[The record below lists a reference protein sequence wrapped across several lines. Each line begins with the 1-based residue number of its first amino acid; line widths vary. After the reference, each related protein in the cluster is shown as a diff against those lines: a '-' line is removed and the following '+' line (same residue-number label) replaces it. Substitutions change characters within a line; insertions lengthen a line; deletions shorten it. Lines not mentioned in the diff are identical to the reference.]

1 MKTSLARVLVA
12 AIAGALMIEYRE
24 EMVTWLTIC
33 IGAMFFLSGIISVVY
48 YFVVKSRVEKQ
59 LLLQSAAG
67 NTDADSAAPL
77 HKPTIPIA
85 GIGCT
90 ILGAILALMPTT
102 FITYTV
108 YIFAAMIILG
118 AIGEYVSLIVGMRNI
133 RDFENKSGIAVSI
146 KCGVIFWIMP
156 TLLLI
161 FGIVAIVYPKSIAEA
176 PFLFFGIALLVYAIA
191 SLLDT
196 IKLYMVRHH
205 LKKMAQPQAE
215 VEAEVEAETTEEVKD
230 AN

>member
-12 AIAGALMIEYRE
+12 AIAGALMIQYRE

-33 IGAMFFLSGIISVVY
+33 IGAMFFLSGIISLVY
-48 YFVVKSRVEKQ
+48 YFVVRSRVEKQ
-59 LLLQSAAG
+59 MLLQSAA
-67 NTDADSAAPL
+67 NADGESGESTETTPL

-85 GIGCT
+85 GVGCT

-118 AIGEYVSLIVGMRNI
+118 AIGEYAALIVGMRNI
-133 RDFENKSGIAVSI
+133 KEYETLNATTAGT
-146 KCGVIFWIMP
+146 KCGVTYWIMP

-161 FGIVAIVYPKSIAEA
+161 FGIVAIIYPKSIADA
-176 PFLFFGIALLVYAIA
+176 PFLFFGIALLVYAFAALVNIF
-191 SLLDT
+191 
-196 IKLYMVRHH
+196 KLYAVRRH
-205 LKKMAQPQAE
+205 LRKMALPQA
-215 VEAEVEAETTEEVKD
+215 VAEEEGEQ
-230 AN
+230 

>member
-12 AIAGALMIEYRE
+12 AIAGILMIQYRE
-24 EMVTWLTIC
+24 DMVTWLTIC
-33 IGAMFFLSGIISVVY
+33 IGAMFFLSGVISVVY
-48 YFVVKSRVEKQ
+48 YFVVKSRIEKQ

-67 NTDADSAAPL
+67 NDEETNTAPL

-85 GIGCT
+85 GIGCA

-108 YIFAAMIILG
+108 YIFAAMVILG

-133 RDFENKSGIAVSI
+133 RDYENSTGATVSV
-146 KCGVIFWIMP
+146 KCGVIFWIIP

-161 FGIVAIVYPKSIAEA
+161 FGIVAIVYPASIASA
-176 PFLFFGIALLVYAIA
+176 PFLFFGMALIVYAVAALI
-191 SLLDT
+191 DT
-196 IKLYMVRHH
+196 IKLYAVRRH
-205 LKKMAQPQAE
+205 LKKLAQAIAKAAE
-215 VEAEVEAETTEEVKD
+215 EAAEEETGEIG
-230 AN
+230 